1 MKAAVAV
8 TAALVKTDQQDPE
21 GSEQDPEGSEQRC
34 IDQYLDSHVTTIWSI
49 Y

>member
-8 TAALVKTDQQDPE
+8 TAALVKTDQ
-21 GSEQDPEGSEQRC
+21 QDPEGSEQRC